1 MTKKITAIF
10 LALCMAISVLPMT
23 IQAASKPDI
32 KVGDYVKMGAYNNA
46 SILWRCV
53 SIDNNGPLMLAD
65 KIVDT
70 LAYDAKTNDNSNSKS
85 HSRSYKRDDYGSN
98 YWKDSNMRSWLNST
112 AAEGKVD
119 WLCGNPP
126 KDGYVSGVGAYNE
139 KAGFLNAFSKSEI
152 AAMKTVTQRSLV
164 SHPEY
169 NKGIVDGDANSDLL
183 YYTDISEAVAN
194 YDSSYFETTTEKV
207 FLLDVKQ
214 ANAVWKN
221 LKGYYVAYNNDGM
234 AWPYWLRTPVTDCN
248 HDMRYISSSGQ
259 VGRYAPWYSDLGVR
273 PAFYLDSEYFVTT
286 SGSGSQSSPYIGS
299 APNKQEDDYTI
310 SEPAEDAN
318 PDWNVSTEQSIQL
331 TLGPWYSNDRKYSN
345 PTIPVYTIQKTRSD
359 LENMVVVVCGEG
371 YTKSQQGKFI
381 NDVKRLWQDAMKYE
395 PYRSYADR
403 FNVYA
408 LCTASESTFD
418 NGGSTFFDVIVD
430 KYNSPVISN
439 NLHGS
444 QWKNHIF
451 ERCIGPEFIEKI
463 HDAHIKKKCD
473 PNTIPSG
480 SEYEP
485 YYYVHDYIAQFAMVV
500 NTKSDFGGAYNN
512 REYGFHYFISPS
524 DSYRASKTFAHEF
537 GHGLLGLGDEYSN
550 GYLLDDKE
558 LKSLNL
564 SSVEE
569 PEKIKWRQL
578 LGFRNT
584 YTCRNAYG
592 SKMLV
597 SSYEC
602 IMRDTNYQFC
612 EVCRLQGFKRMSQL
626 VKDVD
631 LYVATPE
638 VKEYT
643 GAYSKP
649 SDFTDLETSSY
660 YNYTYNR
667 NDRLLSGNSKSR
679 FNTNMNGKKIELRT
693 VIQNISDKNARQ
705 LKFKMWIKHS
715 DGSVATD
722 SSGNP
727 LQTVQTFDIPVW
739 NDKANFWPLGALDHI
754 KSDFNSGLKSC
765 SLIYQIPSDA
775 QLKSGDTVAFQV
787 LDENGNVLADD
798 NTETQRYTTV
808 SIQYKFEDGSEIPNT
823 AGGTFTVPYGT
834 KLDLTPAKTLYD
846 YEFIKVDGLNKPIV
860 SDGTVVTYYY
870 KNKNEEH
877 THNLTLV
884 AAKAATCTTAGNSAY
899 YTCDGCDKWFAD
911 ATGSVEI
918 TDKTSVKI
926 PAPGHTAGTEWKSD
940 DTNHWH
946 ECSRCHDKKD
956 EAAHDYGSDNVCDTC
971 GYYKTVPHTH
981 NLTLVAAKAAT
992 CTEGG
997 KEAYYK
1003 CEGCGKF
1010 YEDVLG
1016 TKEITDLAS
1025 WGNIAKIAHTTKQT
1039 VTKATPT
1046 ANGKIVNY
1054 CSVCKKTLSTTVIP
1068 KASSIKLKATSLTYN
1083 GKVRTPKVIV
1093 KDRTGKTLVKN
1104 TDYTVSYAKGRKYV
1118 GKYAVKITFKGK
1130 YSGTKT
1136 LYFTIKPKAT
1146 SISSLKAGSKKFTVK
1161 WKKQATQTTG
1171 YQVQVATN
1179 KKFKK
1184 NKKTVT
1190 IKKQKTTK
1198 TTVKKLKA
1206 KKKYYVRVCTYKTV
1220 KINGKSIRIY
1230 SGWSKAKTVTT
1241 KK

>member
-10 LALCMAISVLPMT
+10 LALCMAISILPMSV
-23 IQAASKPDI
+23 QAASKPDI
-32 KVGDYVKMGAYNNA
+32 KVGDYVKMGTYNNA

-53 SIDNNGPLMLAD
+53 SIDDNGPLMLAD

-331 TLGPWYSNDRKYSN
+331 TLGPWYSNDGKYSN

-359 LENMVVVVCGEG
+359 TENMVVVVCGEG

-564 SSVEE
+564 SSVED

-765 SLIYQIPSDA
+765 SLIYQIPTDA
-775 QLKSGDTVAFQV
+775 QLKNGDTVAFQV
-787 LDENGNVLADD
+787 LDENGNILADD
-798 NTETQRYTTV
+798 NTETQRYPTV

-834 KLDLTPAKTLYD
+834 KLDLTPAKSLYG
-846 YEFIKVDGLNKPIV
+846 YEFVKADGLNKPIV

-870 KNKNEEH
+870 KGKTAPEEKPAPVINTVSLSLESSITMNFKVLKRSLSSFDEFYMTFECGGKEEKVTDYKETDNYYVFSYKGINPQLMNNNVTAVLHAKNKSEEYTSPKKIMSVREYAYKVLDKYSGDEHSKLRTLLVDLLNYGAAAQIYAGYQTDNLVNSDLTDVQKDWASKDTKEFKNIRNYNYKTISNPTAKWKTCSLVLKNSIMVKVKFSAKDVENKTVEIVIKNTKFTYTKDNFVSNGDGTYYVYCNELFANELSD
-877 THNLTLV
+877 NLLFTIYENGVPCSNTMLFSVESYARLV
-884 AAKAATCTTAGNSAY
+884 RDNYKDKPLDKMTTAMMLYGNSA
-899 YTCDGCDKWFAD
+899 KA
-911 ATGSVEI
+911 
-918 TDKTSVKI
+918 
-926 PAPGHTAGTEWKSD
+926 
-940 DTNHWH
+940 
-946 ECSRCHDKKD
+946 
-956 EAAHDYGSDNVCDTC
+956 YG
-971 GYYKTVPHTH
+971 
-981 NLTLVAAKAAT
+981 A
-992 CTEGG
+992 
-997 KEAYYK
+997 
-1003 CEGCGKF
+1003 
-1010 YEDVLG
+1010 
-1016 TKEITDLAS
+1016 
-1025 WGNIAKIAHTTKQT
+1025 
-1039 VTKATPT
+1039 
-1046 ANGKIVNY
+1046 
-1054 CSVCKKTLSTTVIP
+1054 
-1068 KASSIKLKATSLTYN
+1068 
-1083 GKVRTPKVIV
+1083 
-1093 KDRTGKTLVKN
+1093 
-1104 TDYTVSYAKGRKYV
+1104 
-1118 GKYAVKITFKGK
+1118 
-1130 YSGTKT
+1130 
-1136 LYFTIKPKAT
+1136 
-1146 SISSLKAGSKKFTVK
+1146 
-1161 WKKQATQTTG
+1161 
-1171 YQVQVATN
+1171 
-1179 KKFKK
+1179 
-1184 NKKTVT
+1184 
-1190 IKKQKTTK
+1190 
-1198 TTVKKLKA
+1198 
-1206 KKKYYVRVCTYKTV
+1206 
-1220 KINGKSIRIY
+1220 
-1230 SGWSKAKTVTT
+1230 
-1241 KK
+1241 

>member
-331 TLGPWYSNDRKYSN
+331 TLGPWYSNDGKYSN

-359 LENMVVVVCGEG
+359 TENMVVVVCGEG

-564 SSVEE
+564 SSVED

-1171 YQVQVATN
+1171 YQVQYSASS
-1179 KKFKK
+1179 KFSKA
-1184 NKKTVT
+1184 KTVT
-1190 IKKQKTTK
+1190 VGKN
-1198 TTVKKLKA
+1198 TTVSKKISKLSG
-1206 KKKYYVRVCTYKTV
+1206 KKKYYVRVRTYKTV

-1230 SGWSKAKTVTT
+1230 SGWSKAKTVTI